1 MSGAV
6 EKGRVEDGRGGWRP
20 EAINPFLVP
29 LLLLPQL
36 TRVGLS
42 PEAAS
47 LAPPV
52 PLLDAEYKKRLKE
65 MLPDLDQLVPADRR

>member
-1 MSGAV
+1 MSGPSRKV
-6 EKGRVEDGRGGWRP
+6 ESRTGRGGWGP
-20 EAINPFLVP
+20 EAITPFLVL

-52 PLLDAEYKKRLKE
+52 PLLDAEYNGRLKE
-65 MLPDLDQLVPADRR
+65 MLPDLDQLVQSAYA

>member
-36 TRVGLS
+36 TRVRLS

-52 PLLDAEYKKRLKE
+52 PLMDAEYNKRLKE
-65 MLPDLDQLVPADRR
+65 MLSGSRSARPSAYA